1 MRSIDLLSGGNEMDV
16 GNDFDGTTGNLG
28 RDVKSLEEGG
38 LSGFHTSVTSGD
50 VDVVGGDSSSLGGS
64 SDLVLNDDVSNVLK
78 VGRGEDESDVTTDVG
93 KESLKVGVVGEDETN
108 GTTNEGVLS
117 HEDLSLSTESLTD
130 LMHLVGSDIVN
141 VDDEDRGCR
150 REKRGDQYFAYQTV
164 SSANPL

>member
-1 MRSIDLLSGGNEMDV
+1 
-16 GNDFDGTTGNLG
+16 
-28 RDVKSLEEGG
+28 
-38 LSGFHTSVTSGD
+38 
-50 VDVVGGDSSSLGGS
+50 
-64 SDLVLNDDVSNVLK
+64 
-78 VGRGEDESDVTTDVG
+78 
-93 KESLKVGVVGEDETN
+93 VVGEDETN

>member
-1 MRSIDLLSGGNEMDV
+1 MDV
-16 GNDFDGTTGNLG
+16 RNDFNGTTGNLG

-64 SDLVLNDDVSNVLK
+64 GNLVLDDNVTNVLE

-93 KESLKVGVVGEDETN
+93 KESLEVGVVGEDETN
-108 GTTNEGVLS
+108 STTNEGVLS
-117 HEDLSLSTESLTD
+117 HEDLSLSTKSLTD

-141 VDDEDRGCR
+141 VDDEDRGCSR
-150 REKRGDQYFAYQTV
+150 QEKKSVTCEFYPIDILFQVDICLSYHF
-164 SSANPL
+164 LC